1 MIYYNLFSD
10 YNLYMKVKA
19 SHIFIGLLTILIV
32 LALTTSIVGLFSSRR
47 EGMKAGMGP
56 LNIRYVRVAFP
67 NGVGKCI
74 QIAQI
79 AVYSGGMNVAIG
91 KTTSSSDPYTVVT
104 SSGKAIDG
112 TLQSRHYPNILHSK
126 CDPGNF
132 WELDLTQEYPVDKLV
147 YYNRLDC
154 CNDQADGMMV
164 TLMDNNRTILQTIK
178 LSDALTQSFVV
189 EGPLKIVPTVSSP
202 LLDKSST
209 ESMAA
214 PDTTTDT
221 AGAVGA
227 AAAGAAAGAA
237 GAVAGSAASGRL
249 LDKYDSNYRD
259 RYRYDRYDYERDLAL
274 DKKNRKKQRRYD
286 KSQHHYKATAAAAA
300 AAAAADTAND
310 IEELF
315 DVDAADAA
323 MNDTNFYIAPAG
335 DTVLIGQPPA
345 HAPFGNALNETYQRP
360 YNTQPPLQ
368 MDDYILKSQIVPP
381 VCPATPA
388 PCPSLKQGPYPP
400 CPPCARCPEP
410 AFECKK
416 VPNYA
421 AASSGMTSMLGM
433 TDGGAML
440 PGGGGG
446 AMPFDGATAGGT
458 LGSSELIGHGGSNS
472 SSNLPRP
479 VLASFSAF
487 GM

>member
-1 MIYYNLFSD
+1 
-10 YNLYMKVKA
+10 
-19 SHIFIGLLTILIV
+19 
-32 LALTTSIVGLFSSRR
+32 
-47 EGMKAGMGP
+47 MKAGMGP

-74 QIAQI
+74 QIAQL

-112 TLQSRHYPNILHSK
+112 TLQSRHYPNIFHSK

-154 CNDQADGMMV
+154 CNDQADGMLV

-202 LLDKSST
+202 LLDKSPT
-209 ESMAA
+209 ESVAA
-214 PDTTTDT
+214 PDTPTDT
-221 AGAVGA
+221 
-227 AAAGAAAGAA
+227 AAAGAGSAG
-237 GAVAGSAASGRL
+237 AGSAGAGSVGAGSTSGRL
-249 LDKYDSNYRD
+249 LDKYDSNHRD

-286 KSQHHYKATAAAAA
+286 KSQHYYKATAAAASEV
-300 AAAAADTAND
+300 AAAADDAAND

-315 DVDAADAA
+315 DVDTADAV

-416 VPNYA
+416 VPNY
-421 AASSGMTSMLGM
+421 SSGMTSMLGM

-440 PGGGGG
+440 PSGGG
-446 AMPFDGATAGGT
+446 AMPFESGGGGA
-458 LGSSELIGHGGSNS
+458 LGRSELIGHGS
-472 SSNLPRP
+472 SSGNLPRP